1 MKLFYIIFFIVLD
14 LMFFSF
20 LVKKIRLGRR
30 RLFLLTVFLFFFTII
45 HFLNP
50 FGLAISNEVFYILI
64 GFSMTLI
71 VSRFAKEVA
80 IWVTSTFNREKNELF
95 LKWFSIW
102 VDYVMY
108 IMVLIFQI
116 ATIISN

>member
-1 MKLFYIIFFIVLD
+1 
-14 LMFFSF
+14 
-20 LVKKIRLGRR
+20 
-30 RLFLLTVFLFFFTII
+30 
-45 HFLNP
+45 
-50 FGLAISNEVFYILI
+50 
-64 GFSMTLI
+64 MTLI